1 MHRYNIKS
9 MGLKR
14 MATTATSTTEFIP
27 GPVRIAVDRIGEGP
41 LLVLLHGIGGNR
53 TNWRDQIP
61 VFSECFTAVAWDA
74 RGYGLSDDYEGP
86 LDFKNFADDLE
97 RVLDH
102 YGAQKAHLL
111 GLSMGGRIIQDF
123 YQMWPERVA
132 TLTLCDTR
140 SGDFHQ
146 TPEARAEFVR
156 LRKEP
161 LLLGKTP
168 EEMAPPVAASLIG
181 PTSPR
186 EAFQRLVD
194 SMAAL
199 HTESYIKAIEAS
211 GLQPQTLDI
220 STISVPTLIVCGEY
234 DRLTPPEVS
243 HEMHKSIPG
252 SEYVIIQDAGHLTNI
267 ENPVRFNKIVMD
279 FLLRHRDLV

>member
-1 MHRYNIKS
+1 MVTS
-9 MGLKR
+9 
-14 MATTATSTTEFIP
+14 ATSTTEFIP
-27 GPVRIAVDRIGEGP
+27 GPVRIAVERVGSGP
-41 LLVLLHGIGGNR
+41 LLVMLHGIGGNR

-61 VFSECFTAVAWDA
+61 VFAEHFTAVAWDA
-74 RGYGLSDDYEGP
+74 RGYGLSDDYLGA
-86 LDFKNFADDLE
+86 LDFEDFARDLE

-102 YGAQKAHLL
+102 YGARKAHLL

-123 YQMWPERVA
+123 YEMWPERVA
-132 TLTLCDTR
+132 TLVLCDTR

-146 TPEARAEFVR
+146 SLEARAEFVR

-161 LLLGKTP
+161 LLAGKTSA
-168 EEMAPPVAASLIG
+168 EMAPPVAESLIG
-181 PTSPR
+181 PTSSR

-199 HTESYIKAIEAS
+199 HTESYIKTIEAS

-220 STISVPTLIVCGEY
+220 STIAAPTLIVCGEY

-243 HEMHKSIPG
+243 AEMHRKIPG
-252 SEYVIIQDAGHLTNI
+252 SEYVVIEDAGHLTNI
-267 ENPVRFNKIVMD
+267 ENPSRFNEVVLD
-279 FLLRHRDLV
+279 FLMRHRG

>member
-1 MHRYNIKS
+1 MLTS
-9 MGLKR
+9 
-14 MATTATSTTEFIP
+14 ATAATEFIP
-27 GPVRIAVDRIGEGP
+27 GPIRLAVDRKGEGP
-41 LLVLLHGIGGNR
+41 LLALLHGIGGNR

-61 VFSECFTAVAWDA
+61 VFAEHFTTVAWDA
-74 RGYGLSDDYEGP
+74 RGYGLSDDYPGD
-86 LDFKNFADDLE
+86 LDFKDFSRDLE

-123 YQMWPERVA
+123 YEMHPDRVS

-146 TPEARAEFVR
+146 SWEARVEFVR

-161 LLLGKTP
+161 LLAGKTP
-168 EEMAPPVAASLIG
+168 AEMAPPVAETLIG
-181 PTSPR
+181 PTSSR
-186 EAFQRLVD
+186 EAFNRLVD

-199 HTESYIKAIEAS
+199 HKESYIKAIEAS
-211 GLQPQTLDI
+211 GLQPQTLNI
-220 STISVPTLIVCGEY
+220 SNIGVPTLIVCGEY

-243 HEMHKSIPG
+243 EGMHKKIRD
-252 SEYVIIQDAGHLTNI
+252 SELVIIEDAGHLTNI
-267 ENPVRFNKIVMD
+267 ENPKRFNEVVLD
-279 FLLRHRDLV
+279 FLLRHRELE